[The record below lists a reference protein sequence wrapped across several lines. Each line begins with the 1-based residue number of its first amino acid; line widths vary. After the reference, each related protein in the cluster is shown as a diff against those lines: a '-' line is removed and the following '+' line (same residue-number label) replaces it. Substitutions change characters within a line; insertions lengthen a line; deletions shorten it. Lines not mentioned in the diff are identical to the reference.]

1 METMNIAL
9 PESMKHFVQ
18 ERVTEGGYSSVSEYV
33 RELIR
38 ADQKRKAE
46 ERIDTLLLEGL
57 DSGQPIPVTAEY
69 WEEKKRRLT
78 ERLSKASQAAMTGHY
93 HVLPAADRDL
103 DDQAAYLATE
113 ASLDTALRFY
123 DAASVTFGK
132 IASMPGIGEQWP
144 SANPAWPG
152 CGSGGSRVS
161 RST

>member
-18 ERVTEGGYSSVSEYV
+18 ERVIEGSYSSVSEYV

-38 ADQKRKAE
+38 ADQKRNLE

-78 ERLSKASQAAMTGHY
+78 DRLSRAIHPQ
-93 HVLPAADRDL
+93 
-103 DDQAAYLATE
+103 
-113 ASLDTALRFY
+113 
-123 DAASVTFGK
+123 
-132 IASMPGIGEQWP
+132 
-144 SANPAWPG
+144 
-152 CGSGGSRVS
+152 
-161 RST
+161 